1 MINILLKNYNK
12 MKKEII
18 SINLVFVFLFLSMII
33 PLASALTASISN
45 PRVVLYGN
53 ITAGETLTINNNV
66 IVNNDNDYDVLINIS
81 PGGDW
86 KDRVILEEESFLLKQ
101 GEDKEVNYII
111 NIDEE
116 GYYRGDIIITFIEE
130 ETKTQLSIAQDV
142 EVFARQVEAK
152 SNSTSTYLI
161 AGLLIAVILV
171 IIGVTVLNSK
181 KSKRKK

>member
-81 PGGDW
+81 PSGDW
-86 KDRVILEEESFLLKQ
+86 KDRVILEEESFLL
-101 GEDKEVNYII
+101 KEVNYII

-116 GYYRGDIIITFIEE
+116 GYYRGDIIIT
-130 ETKTQLSIAQDV
+130 
-142 EVFARQVEAK
+142 
-152 SNSTSTYLI
+152 
-161 AGLLIAVILV
+161 
-171 IIGVTVLNSK
+171 
-181 KSKRKK
+181 